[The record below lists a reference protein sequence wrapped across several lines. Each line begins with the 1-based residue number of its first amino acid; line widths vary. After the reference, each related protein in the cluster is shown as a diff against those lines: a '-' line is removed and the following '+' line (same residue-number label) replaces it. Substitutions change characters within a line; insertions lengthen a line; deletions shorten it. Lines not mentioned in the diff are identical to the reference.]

1 MVKVLALIFI
11 VLLALAS
18 TAGYVVLDRRITA
31 AEGRVAA
38 GQGQL
43 QKGRRD
49 LAAGKARLD
58 AGRKDASRT
67 RKLFEFADERLDGGR
82 DFDRAAE
89 LVGKRTDRQIA
100 EGENQIAAGQKRLS
114 AGEVSIRRGREQLRV
129 AKLQRLGLGIG
140 AAFFGSLA
148 LLLGFP
154 WRRSPAPASVPAEAT
169 PDLVAQQQKASVAS
183 RILGWLLVLVL
194 PGLVLSAYLF
204 ASRTTR
210 HFSEMTDLTALAISV
225 ALGLIGV
232 FILVRRWGYRIL
244 AVIVYVVLVG
254 GGMYIAMVA
263 IECATFNDCSSSDQ
277 ALRWARVAWRELT
290 QAWAF
295 VASHV

>member
-1 MVKVLALIFI
+1 MLKVLALIFL

-31 AEGRVAA
+31 AEDRIAS

-82 DFDRAAE
+82 DFERAGE
-89 LVGKRTDRQIA
+89 LVGKRADRQIA
-100 EGENQIAAGQKRLS
+100 EGESQVAAGQKRLS
-114 AGEVSIRRGREQLRV
+114 AGEVSIRRGRDQLRV

-148 LLLGFP
+148 IVVGFP
-154 WRRSPAPASVPAEAT
+154 RRRSPVPAVPPET
-169 PDLVAQQQKASVAS
+169 PPDLVARQQKASVAS

-194 PGLVLSAYLF
+194 PALVLSTYFF
-204 ASRTTR
+204 ASRTTQ
-210 HFSEMTDLTALAISV
+210 HSSAMTDLAVLSLSTT
-225 ALGLIGV
+225 LGLIGV
-232 FILVRRWGYRIL
+232 FILVHRWGYRIL
-244 AVIVYVVLVG
+244 AAIVYVVLVG
-254 GGMYIAMVA
+254 GGLYIAMVS
-263 IECATFNDCSSSDQ
+263 IECAAFNDCSSSDQ
-277 ALRWARVAWRELT
+277 ALRWARVVWRELA
-290 QAWAF
+290 QAWAA
-295 VASHV
+295 VARAF